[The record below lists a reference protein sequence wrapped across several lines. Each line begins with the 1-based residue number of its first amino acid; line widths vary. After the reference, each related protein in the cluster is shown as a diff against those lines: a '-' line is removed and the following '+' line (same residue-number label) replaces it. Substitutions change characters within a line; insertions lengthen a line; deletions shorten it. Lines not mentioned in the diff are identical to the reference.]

1 MKLLPALVVGL
12 TATFLAVQDL
22 KSEKKEPEE
31 KAVETPNE
39 IQETPEEK
47 EKQMD
52 EYEEIVNDEYLNI
65 TMEDDLSEIMGE
77 DFEEEDEDEE
87 DEDEEVED
95 EEVAEGE
102 SIHEITEND
111 YEVGIFNFDR
121 VRLMYFTEDRI
132 LCDDDMV
139 TIDNVGEWLG
149 NVDLETQ
156 SDEITVK
163 WIRNFNLPYDIRLE
177 IIEDSYSGSR

>member
-22 KSEKKEPEE
+22 KSEKKEPVE
-31 KAVETPNE
+31 KAVESPDE
-39 IQETPEEK
+39 VQETPEEK

-77 DFEEEDEDEE
+77 DFEGED
-87 DEDEEVED
+87 ED

-102 SIHEITEND
+102 SISEITEDD
-111 YEVGIFNFDR
+111 YNIGIFNFDQ
-121 VRLMYFTEDRI
+121 VDLMYFTEDRI
-132 LCDDDMV
+132 LCDGDMV
-139 TIDNVGEWLG
+139 TIDNVDEWLG

-177 IIEDSYSGSR
+177 IIGDAYSGSR

>member
-12 TATFLAVQDL
+12 TAGFLAAQDL
-22 KSEKKEPEE
+22 KGEKKEPEE
-31 KAVETPNE
+31 KAVETPVE
-39 IQETPEEK
+39 PEEEVK
-47 EKQMD
+47 EPTMD
-52 EYEEIVNDEYLNI
+52 EYEEIVNDEYLDI

-77 DFEEEDEDEE
+77 DFNEEDDEKVVE
-87 DEDEEVED
+87 GDTIRAISEQEYDEGAFGFE
-95 EEVAEGE
+95 
-102 SIHEITEND
+102 
-111 YEVGIFNFDR
+111 R
-121 VRLMYFTEDRI
+121 VNLMYFVDDEI
-132 LCDDDMV
+132 LCDTDMV

-156 SDEITVK
+156 SDEIVVK

>member
-12 TATFLAVQDL
+12 TAGFLAVQDL

-31 KAVETPNE
+31 KAVETPDE
-39 IQETPEEK
+39 IQEAPEEK
-47 EKQMD
+47 EQQMD

-65 TMEDDLSEIMGE
+65 TMEDDLSEIMEE
-77 DFEEEDEDEE
+77 DFEEED
-87 DEDEEVED
+87 ED

-102 SIHEITEND
+102 SIHEITEGE
-111 YEVGIFNFDR
+111 YEIGIFNFDR
-121 VRLMYFTEDRI
+121 VNLMYFTEDRI

-139 TIDNVGEWLG
+139 TIDDVDEWLG

-177 IIEDSYSGSR
+177 IVEDSYSGSR